1 MTEKKTAD
9 FNVADKT
16 TLVDQQPIKES
27 FIDTLIRMHRY
38 SPEDAEATYEREAR
52 YYKRLVSTNDWL
64 KESTGISLCSAFFE
78 VAINCLS
85 LQPGS
90 KSDAYLEARN
100 AEQMVDGAK
109 KWVKVARFVITAYGE
124 LNLRIKSGQIIRMN
138 NPIVVYE
145 GDKFQPCTNERGELK
160 VDYVPAIP
168 RKTNKIIGVYVC
180 IVLPHNGLDF
190 KWLLE
195 DDITRLA
202 NYSKTKN
209 QKEGNALYTA
219 NAGQID
225 PGFLEA
231 KCIKHAMR
239 AYTKLKVSDN
249 VAFEGD
255 DQEIDQVP
263 KTFADETSKPVAATV
278 VQITNPEDEEET
290 F

>member
-1 MTEKKTAD
+1 MSEKIKPD

-16 TLVDQQPIKES
+16 TLVDQQPIKDS
-27 FIDTLIRMHRY
+27 FIDTLVRMHRY

-52 YYKRLVSTNDWL
+52 YYKRLISASDWL

-78 VAINCLS
+78 VAITGLS

-90 KSDAYLEARN
+90 KSDSYLESRS
-100 AEQMVDGAK
+100 AEQMVDGQK
-109 KWVKVARFVITAYGE
+109 RWVKVARLVVTAYGE

-138 NPIVVYE
+138 NPIVIYD
-145 GDKFQPCTNERGELK
+145 GDKFQPCTNDRGELK
-160 VDYVPAIP
+160 IDYMPAIP
-168 RKTNKIIGVYVC
+168 RKTNKIIGVYVS
-180 IVLPHNGLDF
+180 IVLPHNGIDF

-202 NYSKTKN
+202 NYSKTKT
-209 QKEGNALYTA
+209 QKDGNALYSA
-219 NAGQID
+219 NDGQID

-255 DQEIDQVP
+255 DAEDDQQTQTFTEEAP
-263 KTFADETSKPVAATV
+263 KTAA
-278 VQITNPEDEEET
+278 VQITKPEDEEES

>member
-1 MTEKKTAD
+1 MSEKIKPD

-16 TLVDQQPIKES
+16 TLVDQQPIKDS
-27 FIDTLIRMHRY
+27 FIDTLIRMHRF

-52 YYKRLVSTNDWL
+52 YFKRLISQNDWL

-78 VAINCLS
+78 VAITGLS
-85 LQPGS
+85 LQSGS
-90 KSDAYLEARN
+90 KSDAYLEARS
-100 AEQMVDGAK
+100 AEQMVENAK
-109 KWVKVARFVITAYGE
+109 RWVKVARLVVTAYGE

-138 NPIVVYE
+138 NPIVIYD
-145 GDKFQPCTNERGELK
+145 GDKFQPYTNERGELK
-160 VDYVPAIP
+160 VDYMPAIP

-195 DDITRLA
+195 DDIARLS
-202 NYSKTKN
+202 NYSKTKT
-209 QKEGNALYTA
+209 QKDGNALYTA
-219 NAGQID
+219 NDGQID

-239 AYTKLKVSDN
+239 AYTKLKVSEN
-249 VAFEGD
+249 VSFEDDDMGD
-255 DQEIDQVP
+255 EQS
-263 KTFADETSKPVAATV
+263 KTFAEAPKVTAA
-278 VQITNPEDEEET
+278 VQITKPEDEEET

>member
-1 MTEKKTAD
+1 MSEKIKPD

-16 TLVDQQPIKES
+16 TLVDQQPIKDS
-27 FIDTLIRMHRY
+27 FIDTLVRMHRY

-52 YYKRLVSTNDWL
+52 YFKRLISASDWL

-78 VAINCLS
+78 VAITGLS

-90 KSDAYLEARN
+90 KSDAYLEARS
-100 AEQMVDGAK
+100 AEQMVENQK
-109 KWVKVARFVITAYGE
+109 RWVKVARLVVTAYGE

-138 NPIVVYE
+138 NPIVIYE

-160 VDYVPAIP
+160 VDYLPAIP
-168 RKTNKIIGVYVC
+168 RKTSKIIGVYVC

-195 DDITRLA
+195 EDITRLS
-202 NYSKTKN
+202 NYSKTKT

-219 NAGQID
+219 NDGQID

-239 AYTKLKVSDN
+239 AYTKLKVSEN
-249 VAFEGD
+249 VAFEGEDQED
-255 DQEIDQVP
+255 DQQP
-263 KTFADETSKPVAATV
+263 KTFTDEAPKTAA
-278 VQITNPEDEEET
+278 VQITKPEDEEET

>member
-1 MTEKKTAD
+1 MSEKIKPD

-16 TLVDQQPIKES
+16 TLVDQQPIKDS
-27 FIDTLIRMHRY
+27 FIDTLVRMHRH

-52 YYKRLVSTNDWL
+52 YFKRLISQSDWL
-64 KESTGISLCSAFFE
+64 KESTGISLCSSFFE
-78 VAINCLS
+78 VAITGLS

-90 KSDAYLEARN
+90 KSDAYLEARS
-100 AEQMVDGAK
+100 AEQMVEGQK
-109 KWVKVARFVITAYGE
+109 RWVKVARLVVTAYGE

-138 NPIVVYE
+138 NPIVIYD

-160 VDYVPAIP
+160 IDYMPAIP

-180 IVLPHNGLDF
+180 IVLPHNGIDF

-202 NYSKTKN
+202 NYSKTKT
-209 QKEGNALYTA
+209 QKDGNALYSA
-219 NAGQID
+219 NDGQID

-239 AYTKLKVSDN
+239 AYTKLKVSEN

-255 DQEIDQVP
+255 DAEDDQQP
-263 KTFADETSKPVAATV
+263 KAFTEEAQKIAA
-278 VQITNPEDEEET
+278 VQITKPEDEEES

>member
-1 MTEKKTAD
+1 MSEKIKPD

-16 TLVDQQPIKES
+16 TLVDQQPIKDS

-38 SPEDAEATYEREAR
+38 SPEDSEATYEREAR
-52 YYKRLVSTNDWL
+52 YFKRLISASDWL

-78 VAINCLS
+78 VAITGLS

-90 KSDAYLEARN
+90 KSDAYLEARS
-100 AEQMVDGAK
+100 AEQMIENQK
-109 KWVKVARFVITAYGE
+109 RWVKVARLVVTAYGE

-138 NPIVVYE
+138 NPIVIYD

-160 VDYVPAIP
+160 VDYLPAIP
-168 RKTNKIIGVYVC
+168 RKINKIIGVYVC

-190 KWLLE
+190 KWLLD

-202 NYSKTKN
+202 NYSKTKT

-219 NAGQID
+219 NDGQID

-239 AYTKLKVSDN
+239 AYTKLKVSEN

-255 DQEIDQVP
+255 DAEDDQQPKAFTEEAP
-263 KTFADETSKPVAATV
+263 KTAAIQVTK
-278 VQITNPEDEEET
+278 PEDEEET

>member
-1 MTEKKTAD
+1 MSEKLKPD

-16 TLVDQQPIKES
+16 TLVDQLPIKNS
-27 FIDTLIRMHRY
+27 FIDTLVRMHRF
-38 SPEDAEATYEREAR
+38 SQEDAEATYEREAR
-52 YYKRLVSTNDWL
+52 YFKRLVSQNDWL

-78 VAINCLS
+78 VAITGLS

-100 AEQMVDGAK
+100 AEQIVEGQK
-109 KWVKVARFVITAYGE
+109 RWVKVARLVVTAYGE

-138 NPIVVYE
+138 NPIVIYD
-145 GDKFQPCTNERGELK
+145 GDKFQPCTNDLGELK
-160 VDYVPAIP
+160 VDYLPAIP

-180 IVLPHNGLDF
+180 IVLPHNGIDF

-195 DDITRLA
+195 DDIARLA
-202 NYSKTKN
+202 NYSKTKT
-209 QKEGNALYTA
+209 QKDGNALYTA
-219 NAGQID
+219 NDGQID

-239 AYTKLKVSDN
+239 AYTKLKVSEN
-249 VAFEGD
+249 ISFESD
-255 DQEIDQVP
+255 ETEEDQS
-263 KTFADETSKPVAATV
+263 KTFTEGPKVVAA
-278 VQITNPEDEEET
+278 VQIDTPKDEEET

>member
-1 MTEKKTAD
+1 MSEKIKPD

-16 TLVDQQPIKES
+16 TLVDQQPIKDS
-27 FIDTLIRMHRY
+27 FIDTLVRMHRF

-52 YYKRLVSTNDWL
+52 YFKRLISQSDWL

-78 VAINCLS
+78 VAITGLS

-100 AEQMVDGAK
+100 AEQLVENQK
-109 KWVKVARFVITAYGE
+109 RWVKVARLVVTAYGE

-138 NPIVVYE
+138 NPIVIYD

-160 VDYVPAIP
+160 VDYMPAIP

-202 NYSKTKN
+202 NYSKTKT
-209 QKEGNALYTA
+209 QKDGNALYSA
-219 NAGQID
+219 NDGQID

-239 AYTKLKVSDN
+239 AYTKLKVSEN

-255 DQEIDQVP
+255 DIADDQQP
-263 KTFADETSKPVAATV
+263 KTFVDEAPKAV
-278 VQITNPEDEEET
+278 VQINAPKDEEET